1 MLNVNKIWDYQI
13 RINFSEPTARL
24 VRHDLKCAE
33 LAPLADVLKRHN
45 ATLRCQ
51 FDAFAA
57 YVAEA
62 EKYGIEHYGLYEWTR
77 ATLRDPMKEAKY
89 LKSFTVYVGGKEVYP
104 KGEADT
110 LEADLK
116 PMVESKTIEKILRYD
131 TNPANNPQAPQR
143 LDE

>member
-1 MLNVNKIWDYQI
+1 MTKTWDYQI
-13 RINFSEPTARL
+13 RINVSEPTARL
-24 VRHDLKCAE
+24 IRDDPKCAE
-33 LAPLADVLKRHN
+33 LAPLAIILKRNN

-62 EKYGIEHYGLYEWTR
+62 EKYGIEHYGLYEWTKE
-77 ATLRDPMKEAKY
+77 TVRDSVKEAKY
-89 LKSFTVYVGGKEVYP
+89 LKSFSVHVGGKEVYP
-104 KGEADT
+104 KREADT

-116 PMVESKTIEKILRYD
+116 SMVEAKTIEKIFKYD

-143 LDE
+143 LNE

>member
-1 MLNVNKIWDYQI
+1 MNKIWDYQI

-24 VRHDLKCAE
+24 VRHDLNCNE
-33 LAPLADVLKRHN
+33 LAPLADILKRHN

-62 EKYGIEHYGLYEWTR
+62 EKYGIEQYGLYEWTK
-77 ATLRDPMKEAKY
+77 ATLCDPVKEAKY
-89 LKSFTVYVGGKEVYP
+89 LKSFSVYVGGKEVYP
-104 KGEADT
+104 KCEADA

-116 PMVESKTIEKILRYD
+116 SMIETKTIEKILKYD
-131 TNPANNPQAPQR
+131 TNPANNPQAPR
-143 LDE
+143 RVNE